1 MKPKRILWI
10 LVFICI
16 IDAMGFG
23 MMIPLIYSYG
33 KHFGLTKQSLG
44 VLTAAFSVAQ
54 FLATP
59 VLGMLSDKFG
69 RRLLLV
75 VCLFGTAM
83 SFALFGLAGSLFMLF
98 AARILD
104 GLTGGDIS
112 VAQAM
117 VTDIST
123 PDNRAKYFGI
133 LGSAFGFGYVIGPA
147 AGGLLSRFGMSF
159 PFFVAAA
166 LSGTGAMVSL
176 LFLKESHKTRQ
187 KKKPFTY
194 RSLVTVLKRPVIGP
208 AVLTGFILTTA
219 QFVMLIGFQTFCTD
233 QLKLTPTQIGIF
245 YAGFG
250 ITGILMQL
258 GVPFINKVI
267 PSRSIILLIS
277 TAVCLIAMVYSG
289 LTTAIV
295 PFALGIGVYGLF
307 NGLRNPMLNAIIA
320 DHNSGDEQG
329 EVMGINQSYTS
340 MGQAIGLAIA
350 GLAATVSLHASFF
363 LSGLLILIAIGIS
376 IKLKNRE
383 SCAEEGTRTSTP

>member
-1 MKPKRILWI
+1 
-10 LVFICI
+10 
-16 IDAMGFG
+16 